1 MASSG
6 FWPIS
11 VSPSLADSYQECGRC
26 LETRHLHTC
35 ASVLFMA
42 QVNHQERRRE
52 IVEAVWRLL
61 EKGGVEAASVRGV
74 IAETGLSSGS
84 IRFFFSTQAG
94 LHEFAMS
101 SLAERVQERIRQAT
115 AEPDLA
121 QRVVAMVSELMPLRD
136 DTERELGIWMAF
148 VAKARHDPSLARIV
162 AEQATAIREF
172 LTTVIRDLAT
182 VGLRPSGTDVESE
195 VIHLNAV
202 IDGLTFELL
211 TAPGLIG
218 REQATATLRRALL
231 PDPEQPENDKEHRH
245 D

>member
-1 MASSG
+1 
-6 FWPIS
+6 
-11 VSPSLADSYQECGRC
+11 
-26 LETRHLHTC
+26 
-35 ASVLFMA
+35 MA
-42 QVNHQERRRE
+42 QVNHLERRRE

-101 SLAERVQERIRQAT
+101 SLAERVQERIRRAA

-121 QRVVAMVSELMPLRD
+121 RRAEAMVSELMPLRD
-136 DTERELGIWMAF
+136 DTERELGIWLAF
-148 VAKARHDPSLARIV
+148 VARARHHHGLARIV
-162 AEQATAIREF
+162 AEQATAVRAF
-172 LTTVIRDLAT
+172 LTTIIGDLVT
-182 VGLRPSGTDVESE
+182 VGLRPPALDVESE
-195 VIHLNAV
+195 AIELNAV

-211 TAPGLIG
+211 TAPGLISPH
-218 REQATATLRRALL
+218 QATTALRRALL
-231 PDPEQPENDKEHRH
+231 SEPKKPDSNQEHHH

>member
-1 MASSG
+1 
-6 FWPIS
+6 
-11 VSPSLADSYQECGRC
+11 
-26 LETRHLHTC
+26 
-35 ASVLFMA
+35 MA

-101 SLAERVQERIRQAT
+101 SLAERVQERIRKAT
-115 AEPDLA
+115 AEPDIA
-121 QRVVAMVSELMPLRD
+121 RRAVAMVSELMPLRD
-136 DTERELGIWMAF
+136 DTERELGIWIAF
-148 VAKARHDPSLARIV
+148 VAKAGHDPGLARIV

-172 LTTVIRDLAT
+172 LTTVISDLVT
-182 VGLRPSGTDVESE
+182 LGLRPPTTDIESE
-195 VIHLNAV
+195 AIHLNAV

-211 TAPGLIG
+211 TAPGLIS
-218 REQATATLRRALL
+218 RVQATTTLRHALL
-231 PDPEQPENDKEHRH
+231 SDQEQLQDAGHPEKSKERH
-245 D
+245 HD

>member
-1 MASSG
+1 
-6 FWPIS
+6 
-11 VSPSLADSYQECGRC
+11 
-26 LETRHLHTC
+26 
-35 ASVLFMA
+35 MA

-101 SLAERVQERIRQAT
+101 SLAERVQERIRRA
-115 AEPDLA
+115 AVEPDLG
-121 QRVVAMVSELMPLRD
+121 QRAVAMVSELMPLRD
-136 DTERELGIWMAF
+136 DTERELGVWMAF
-148 VAKARHDPSLARIV
+148 VAKARHDPTLARIV

-172 LTTVIRDLAT
+172 LTTVLGDLVT
-182 VGLRPSGTDVESE
+182 LGLRSPAPDIESE

-211 TAPGLIG
+211 TAPGLIS
-218 REQATATLRRALL
+218 RDQATATLRRALL
-231 PDPEQPENDKEHRH
+231 CDQEQPDNDKEHHH

>member
-1 MASSG
+1 
-6 FWPIS
+6 
-11 VSPSLADSYQECGRC
+11 
-26 LETRHLHTC
+26 
-35 ASVLFMA
+35 MA
-42 QVNHQERRRE
+42 QVDHQERRRE
-52 IVEAVWRLL
+52 IVKAVWRLL

-101 SLAERVQERIRQAT
+101 SLAERVQERVRRAT
-115 AEPDLA
+115 AEPDVA
-121 QRVVAMVSELMPLRD
+121 RRTVAMVSELMPLRD
-136 DTERELGIWMAF
+136 DTEQELGIWLAF

-172 LTTVIRDLAT
+172 LITVIGDLVAL
-182 VGLRPSGTDVESE
+182 GLRPPATDIESE

-211 TAPGLIG
+211 TAPGLIS
-218 REQATATLRRALL
+218 REEAAAALRSALL
-231 PDPEQPENDKEHRH
+231 PDQRQPENDEEHHH